1 MNIINWIQNW
11 YSKQCDFD
19 EWSGWQDING
29 ISITT
34 LDNPGWYVKI
44 DLDETDLES
53 KVFEEVNIERTEH
66 DWVQCKVIFEDENE
80 DENRRF
86 IGAGGPTNLEELLE
100 IFKNW
105 AER

>member
-1 MNIINWIQNW
+1 M
-11 YSKQCDFD
+11 KQCDFD
-19 EWSGWQDING
+19 EWSGWQDFNG

-44 DLDETDLES
+44 DLDETNLES
-53 KVFEEVNIERTEH
+53 KVFVEVNIERTER

-86 IGAGGPTNLEELLE
+86 IGAGGPTNLVEILE